1 MSVVSAFL
9 VPGSPLPMVK
19 SDNPPWGALAEA
31 MAAAGE
37 RLRASQPDTILLY
50 STQWF
55 AVLDELWQTR
65 AHSVGTHV
73 DENWHEFGDLPFD
86 IRADQELAHAC
97 VDAAIDAGVKS
108 KAVDY
113 DHFPI
118 DTGTIVA
125 KHFLVGDAD
134 IPMVICA
141 NNLYHDGETTETIAR
156 VAVAQANKL
165 GRRLAVVGVGGLSG
179 SFDRHEIDIAQ
190 DKITEPGEDEW
201 NRRVL
206 DLIGKADVDGL
217 RSVWA
222 DYAKE
227 AKVDMGFKHMS
238 FLLGALG
245 GSYASAEILGYG
257 PLYGAGGAVVAITP
271 NG

>member
-19 SDNPPWGALAEA
+19 GDNPPWAALAEA
-31 MAAAGE
+31 MTTAGE
-37 RLRASQPDTILLY
+37 RLRASQPDTVLLY

-86 IRADQELAHAC
+86 IRADQELAMAC
-97 VDAAIDAGVKS
+97 IAAAMEAGVKS
-108 KAVDY
+108 KPVDY

-125 KHFLVGDAD
+125 KHFLCGDAD

-141 NNLYHDGETTETIAR
+141 NNLYHDGETTEKIAR
-156 VAVAQANKL
+156 VAVEQADKL

-179 SFDRHEIDIAQ
+179 SFYRHEIEIAE
-190 DKITEPGEDEW
+190 DRIAEPGEDEW

-206 DLIGKADVDGL
+206 ELIRGADVNGL
-217 RSVWA
+217 RSIWA
-222 DYAKE
+222 DYNQQ
-227 AKVDMGFKHMS
+227 AKVDMGFKHMA

-245 GSYASAEILGYG
+245 GSYANADVLGYG
-257 PLYGAGGAVVAITP
+257 PLYGTGGAVIAITP